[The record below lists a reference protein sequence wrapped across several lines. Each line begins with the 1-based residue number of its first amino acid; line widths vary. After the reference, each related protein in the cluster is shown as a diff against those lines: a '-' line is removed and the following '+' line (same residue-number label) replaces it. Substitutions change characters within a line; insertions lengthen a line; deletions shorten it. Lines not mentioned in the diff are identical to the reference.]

1 MVSEKKNFMLTKLF
15 VFPHCNSNLQ
25 FCEAIVKKIVKTM
38 KLHFVGVQHHLKIG
52 ETKNIEIHK
61 KITTWILSLYRIVK
75 YDAIYVQQ

>member
-1 MVSEKKNFMLTKLF
+1 MLTKLF

-25 FCEAIVKKIVKTM
+25 FCEAIVKKIVKTT